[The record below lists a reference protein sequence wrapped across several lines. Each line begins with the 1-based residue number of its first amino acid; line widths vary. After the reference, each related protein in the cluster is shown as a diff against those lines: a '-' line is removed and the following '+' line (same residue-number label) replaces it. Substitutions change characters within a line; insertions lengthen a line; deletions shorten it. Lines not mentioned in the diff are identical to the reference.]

1 VFLPGHTLIWE
12 QYAPAQNREAYIGKN
27 LFNSRQIT
35 LNAPSRTSVVWQIIT
50 SFLRCLSLALL
61 WKSFAFIKGQKGF
74 FLKKKCEKSQELFSE
89 LLSHFANAPPN
100 SAAEGGRHQF

>member
-50 SFLRCLSLALL
+50 SFLRCLPLALL

-74 FLKKKCEKSQELFSE
+74 FFKKNVKKVRNYFLNF
-89 LLSHFANAPPN
+89 
-100 SAAEGGRHQF
+100 